1 MLVYSIKRLLY
12 GGATILILATL
23 IFFLMHAAPGDPLMG
38 EKASNPEIRANL
50 VKQYGLDQPL
60 LVQYYRFMHSVFIK
74 WDFGISY
81 TQKNR
86 MVNDI
91 IREHF
96 PVSAILGLLAIVM
109 AAVGGITFGAL
120 TALYR
125 NKLPDRI
132 IMILVIIGVSVPNFV
147 FAAWGQF
154 FIVKINALFDATVIP
169 VAGWGTFHH
178 MLAPAFFLELGTLA
192 YLTRLMRSSMLE
204 VVNTDYIRTA
214 KAKGLS
220 PARIFFQHQFRNA
233 ILPIVTVLG
242 YAFAAITTGGFVVE
256 TLFAVPGL
264 GRYFVQA
271 VQQLDYTV
279 IMGTGVFYGSY
290 LIIMA
295 NIIDIIYGF
304 VDPRIRVGR

>member
-1 MLVYSIKRLLY
+1 MFAYVIKRLVY
-12 GGATILILATL
+12 GVATILILATL
-23 IFFLMHAAPGDPLMG
+23 IFFLMHAAPGDPLLG
-38 EKASNPEIRANL
+38 EKASSPEIRANL
-50 VKQYGLDQPL
+50 VKHYGLDQPL
-60 LVQYYRFMHSVFIK
+60 LVQYGRFMYSVFIK

-81 TQKNR
+81 AQKNR
-86 MVNDI
+86 FVNDI

-96 PVSAILGLLAIVM
+96 PVSAVLGLLAIVM
-109 AAVGGITFGAL
+109 AAVGGILFGAL

-154 FIVKINALFDATVIP
+154 FIVKINAFFDATVIP
-169 VAGWGTFHH
+169 VAGWGTFQH

-264 GRYFVQA
+264 GRYFVLA

-304 VDPRIRVGR
+304 VDPRIRVNR